1 MRVKSWKLRVLAVAL
16 NSKLGTRNSK
26 PMQNKLEI
34 FKKAPDLL
42 DEPEVQELLDYCERL
57 EDELIDLKFEKE
69 KSKELIMLDMIKEV
83 IKGCNA
89 IEKEQLEHERFGYEA
104 PNYQATISNL
114 KSYIL
119 EICRINKIY
128 L

>member
-1 MRVKSWKLRVLAVAL
+1 MR
-16 NSKLGTRNSK
+16 
-26 PMQNKLEI
+26 NKLEI
-34 FKKAPDLL
+34 FKKAQDLL
-42 DEPEVQELLDYCERL
+42 EEPEVQVLLDYCETL
-57 EDELIDLKFEKE
+57 EDELVDFKFEKN
-69 KSKELIMLDMIKEV
+69 KNKELIMLDMIKEV

-104 PNYQATISNL
+104 PNYQETISNL

>member
-1 MRVKSWKLRVLAVAL
+1 MK
-16 NSKLGTRNSK
+16 
-26 PMQNKLEI
+26 NKLEI
-34 FKKAPDLL
+34 FKKAPELL

-57 EDELIDLKFEKE
+57 EDELVDLKFEKE
-69 KSKELIMLDMIKEV
+69 KNKELIMLDMIKEV

-89 IEKEQLEHERFGYEA
+89 IQKEQLEHERFGYEA

-119 EICRINKIY
+119 DICRINKIY

>member
-1 MRVKSWKLRVLAVAL
+1 MK
-16 NSKLGTRNSK
+16 
-26 PMQNKLEI
+26 NKLEI
-34 FKKAPDLL
+34 FKKAQDLL
-42 DEPEVQELLDYCERL
+42 DEPEVQELLEYCEKL
-57 EDELIDLKFEKE
+57 EDELVDFKFEKN
-69 KSKELIMLDMIKEV
+69 KNKELILLDMIKEV

-104 PNYQATISNL
+104 PNYQETISNL

-119 EICRINKIY
+119 GICKDNQIY

>member
-1 MRVKSWKLRVLAVAL
+1 MK
-16 NSKLGTRNSK
+16 
-26 PMQNKLEI
+26 NKLEI
-34 FKKAPDLL
+34 FKKTPDLL

-57 EDELIDLKFEKE
+57 EDELVDLKFEKE

-83 IKGCNA
+83 VKGCNA

>member
-1 MRVKSWKLRVLAVAL
+1 MK
-16 NSKLGTRNSK
+16 
-26 PMQNKLEI
+26 NKLEI

-57 EDELIDLKFEKE
+57 EDELVDLKFEKE

-119 EICRINKIY
+119 EISRINKIY